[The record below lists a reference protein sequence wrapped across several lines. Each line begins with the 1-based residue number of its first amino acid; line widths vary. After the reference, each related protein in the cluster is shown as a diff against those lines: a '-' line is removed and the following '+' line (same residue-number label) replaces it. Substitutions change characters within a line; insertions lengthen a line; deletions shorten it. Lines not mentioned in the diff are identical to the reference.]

1 MNIREIGFFE
11 RLEELAR
18 SQPETTALVCEGKQL
33 KYRELPEIIRRLL
46 NGMHEEGIE
55 TGERIALLMDNCN
68 EYLLLIAVGFRLGSI
83 SVCINTRTGIDE
95 MKKVVEQTT
104 PSFLIYEEK
113 YQEEAE
119 QLKEAFPKGT
129 ICINPTNPETSS
141 LSMWFEASSSE
152 PEIPSPSTNE
162 GAIIIP
168 TAAVGGIPKGAL
180 LSQNNLLAS
189 VTAHLIHFG
198 EESMSGLLSLLPP
211 YHVMGLCSS
220 WTTLLSGGKV
230 FLQKQFDADEA
241 VKIVDLEK
249 LTYFGSFP
257 PILER
262 FLDAAKTLNTKLDS
276 LKLVYGLEG
285 PQNIERLENETSAHF
300 LTGFG
305 QAETSEFITYCR
317 ASDYPGSAGIP
328 SLLNRVELFDDA
340 GNLVPTGSE
349 GEIAVKG
356 PNVFLGYWNMP
367 EETAYAHRNGWHH
380 TGDIGRFGDDGRLYY
395 VKRKAEKELI
405 KTGGENVYPGEVES
419 VLLTHPNILS
429 CCVIGVPDPTWG
441 ESVLAVCKLDQDKEL
456 TQEEVREYVGSKI
469 AGFKKPRNVIFVE
482 ELPIKNGETDR
493 ESVKEIFG
501 S

>member
-1 MNIREIGFFE
+1 MNFKTKE
-11 RLEELAR
+11 
-18 SQPETTALVCEGKQL
+18 Q
-33 KYRELPEIIRRLL
+33 
-46 NGMHEEGIE
+46 
-55 TGERIALLMDNCN
+55 
-68 EYLLLIAVGFRLGSI
+68 
-83 SVCINTRTGIDE
+83 IDE

-119 QLKEAFPKGT
+119 QLKESFPKGT
-129 ICINPTNPETSS
+129 ICINPTNPETPS
-141 LSMWFEASSSE
+141 LSKWFDASSSE
-152 PEIPSPSTNE
+152 PEIPSPSANE

-276 LKLVYGLEG
+276 LKLV
-285 PQNIERLENETSAHF
+285 
-300 LTGFG
+300 
-305 QAETSEFITYCR
+305 
-317 ASDYPGSAGIP
+317 
-328 SLLNRVELFDDA
+328 
-340 GNLVPTGSE
+340 
-349 GEIAVKG
+349 
-356 PNVFLGYWNMP
+356 
-367 EETAYAHRNGWHH
+367 
-380 TGDIGRFGDDGRLYY
+380 
-395 VKRKAEKELI
+395 
-405 KTGGENVYPGEVES
+405 
-419 VLLTHPNILS
+419 
-429 CCVIGVPDPTWG
+429 
-441 ESVLAVCKLDQDKEL
+441 
-456 TQEEVREYVGSKI
+456 
-469 AGFKKPRNVIFVE
+469 
-482 ELPIKNGETDR
+482 
-493 ESVKEIFG
+493 
-501 S
+501 